1 LILLASRW
9 LIGMAHGIWEVDM
22 DGFACEP
29 VPGGAEVKFRFDRE
43 RLAAFRAL
51 FPKAQWRR
59 DSGIWFVPDPDA
71 AGRVN
76 LWIEEQRQQ
85 EREADAAARE
95 AAESVTIEDPRVARV
110 PEGWA
115 VRTPYDPALV
125 ALLRGLSG
133 ARWDADTKRWLV
145 PLRSTQALRDALPR
159 LTELAA
165 GAASRAAARARPGYR
180 ARSPLSR

>member
-1 LILLASRW
+1 LISPASHW
-9 LIGMAHGIWEVDM
+9 HIGMTHGIWEVDM

-29 VPGGAEVKFRFDRE
+29 VAGGAEVKFRFDRE

-59 DSGIWFVPDPDA
+59 DSGTWFVPEPDA

-76 LWIEEQRQQ
+76 LWIQEQRQQ
-85 EREADAAARE
+85 ERAADAAARE
-95 AAESVTIEDPRVARV
+95 AAESDTIEDPHVARV

-145 PLRSTQALRDALPR
+145 PLRSTEALREALPR

-165 GAASRAAARARPGYR
+165 EATSRAVARARQGYR
-180 ARSPLSR
+180 ARSPLRR